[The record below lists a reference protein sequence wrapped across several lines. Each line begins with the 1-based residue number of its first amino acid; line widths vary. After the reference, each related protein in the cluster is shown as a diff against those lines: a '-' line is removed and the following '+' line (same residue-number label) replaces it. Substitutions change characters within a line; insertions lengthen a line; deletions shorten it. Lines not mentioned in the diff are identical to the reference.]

1 LCYAISFGIFNNIS
15 GASCRSEKEK
25 LQQEIEALEAKVKK

>member
-1 LCYAISFGIFNNIS
+1 MRKVENLNLLSDSNTLL
-15 GASCRSEKEK
+15 RSEKEK